1 MASLSL
7 SLSTPTTPTSLSFTS
22 SSIFFSSHQFHTHN
36 NSFKSNNFPIL
47 PSKNPLSISCK
58 ASPPLPVLNFSGEK
72 VGESFLDLRFTPPD
86 TARVVVH
93 HAVVTDLQNK
103 RRGTASTL
111 TRGEVRGGGRK
122 PFLQKKTSRAYRP
135 CGGVIFGPKP
145 HDWCI
150 KINCK
155 EKRLAISTAVANVVA
170 SAVVVEDFAA
180 EFAEK
185 LKTKEFIAAMKLLQE
200 RE

>member
-1 MASLSL
+1 MG
-7 SLSTPTTPTSLSFTS
+7 
-22 SSIFFSSHQFHTHN
+22 
-36 NSFKSNNFPIL
+36 NFP
-47 PSKNPLSISCK
+47 S

-72 VGESFLDLRFTPPD
+72 VGESFLDLRFAPPD
-86 TARVVVH
+86 TARVVV
-93 HAVVTDLQNK
+93 
-103 RRGTASTL
+103 
-111 TRGEVRGGGRK
+111 
-122 PFLQKKTSRAYRP
+122 
-135 CGGVIFGPKP
+135 IFGPKA

-185 LKTKEFIAAMKLLQE
+185 PKTKEFIAAMKLLQE